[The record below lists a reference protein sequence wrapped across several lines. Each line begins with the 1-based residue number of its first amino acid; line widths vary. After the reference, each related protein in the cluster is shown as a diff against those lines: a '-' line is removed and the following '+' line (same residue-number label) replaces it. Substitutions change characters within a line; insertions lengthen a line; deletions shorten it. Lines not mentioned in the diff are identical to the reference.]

1 MEKKELT
8 AEEIK
13 AKLAEIV
20 ERKWER
26 FENCKKIVEH
36 YGREEW
42 SKEGLEEAK
51 TEWIALLAAYS
62 EIFGE
67 VVL

>member
-13 AKLAEIV
+13 AKFAEIV

-26 FENCKKIVEH
+26 LENCKKIVEY
-36 YGREEW
+36 YGRNELNE
-42 SKEGLEEAK
+42 KALEEAK
-51 TEWIALLAAYS
+51 MEWIALSLAYN

-67 VVL
+67 VV

>member
-20 ERKWER
+20 QMKWER
-26 FENCKKIVEH
+26 VKDCKKIAEY
-36 YGREEW
+36 YGRNKQNEE
-42 SKEGLEEAK
+42 ELEEAK
-51 TEWIALLAAYS
+51 REWIALSLAYS
-62 EIFGE
+62 DIFGE

>member
-20 ERKWER
+20 QRKWKR
-26 FENCKKIVEH
+26 VENCRRIVEH
-36 YGREEW
+36 YKSHYSSEEA
-42 SKEGLEEAK
+42 LREAK
-51 TEWIALLAAYS
+51 TEWIALLSAYS
-62 EIFGE
+62 DIFGE
-67 VVL
+67 VV

>member
-20 ERKWER
+20 QRKWKR
-26 FENCKKIVEH
+26 VENCKRIAEY
-36 YGREEW
+36 YGRNELNEEA
-42 SKEGLEEAK
+42 LEEAK
-51 TEWIALLAAYS
+51 TEWIALSLAYS
-62 EIFGE
+62 EIFGG
-67 VVL
+67 VV

>member
-13 AKLAEIV
+13 AKLAEIC
-20 ERKWER
+20 ERKWRR
-26 FENCKKIVEH
+26 FKNCKKIVEH
-36 YGREEW
+36 YGNDKMNEEA
-42 SKEGLEEAK
+42 LEESK
-51 TEWIALLAAYS
+51 IEWIAILMAYS

-67 VVL
+67 VV